1 MKNAALKRVESD
13 ARISYPER
21 EQYRRSQFAAAVVNE
36 ELRTK
41 NLLSPMRHFKRDGS
55 TIHVKSYA
63 FAVRIVKM
71 FLHFTDND
79 WKLQAIY
86 KQVLR
91 SGTSISANVHESE
104 FAQSPSDFISKL
116 HIALKEANETMN
128 WLNLLHDTSILG
140 DKEFESMSQDCSEL
154 IALLVSS
161 IKTVKKN
168 NKIINTND

>member
-1 MKNAALKRVESD
+1 
-13 ARISYPER
+13 
-21 EQYRRSQFAAAVVNE
+21 
-36 ELRTK
+36 
-41 NLLSPMRHFKRDGS
+41 
-55 TIHVKSYA
+55 
-63 FAVRIVKM
+63 M

-104 FAQSPSDFISKL
+104 FAQSPLDFVSKL

-128 WLNLLHDTSILG
+128 WLNLLHDTGYLD
-140 DKEFESMSQDCSEL
+140 DKGFESIVNDCDEV

-161 IKTVKKN
+161 IKTIKKN
-168 NKIINTND
+168 NNINQ

>member
-1 MKNAALKRVESD
+1 MIHYN
-13 ARISYPER
+13 R
-21 EQYRRSQFAAAVVNE
+21 EGGP
-36 ELRTK
+36 L
-41 NLLSPMRHFKRDGS
+41 H
-55 TIHVKSYA
+55 IKSYN
-63 FAVRIVKM
+63 FAIRIVKM

-128 WLNLLHDTSILG
+128 WLNLLHDTGYLN
-140 DKEFESMSQDCSEL
+140 DKGFESMVQDGSEV

-161 IKTVKKN
+161 IKTIKKN
-168 NKIINTND
+168 NPIKN

>member
-1 MKNAALKRVESD
+1 VKSEEFATAM
-13 ARISYPER
+13 IHYQR
-21 EQYRRSQFAAAVVNE
+21 EGGP
-36 ELRTK
+36 L
-41 NLLSPMRHFKRDGS
+41 H
-55 TIHVKSYA
+55 IKSYA

-79 WKLQAIY
+79 WKLQTIY

-104 FAQSPSDFISKL
+104 FAQSPSDFAFKL

-128 WLNLLHDTSILG
+128 WLNLLHDTG
-140 DKEFESMSQDCSEL
+140 YMDDKGFESMAKDCSEV

-161 IKTVKKN
+161 IKTIKKN
-168 NKIINTND
+168 NQLTK